1 MPETTKIQSVAIL
14 GRGALGV
21 MHGDFLTPRMP
32 EGSVY
37 FLADAKRCT
46 RYREQSLT
54 ANGRPCSLLFE
65 SPEELNKAPD
75 LLIVAL
81 KGPALESALQGIK
94 GLISENTIVISVMN
108 GISSE
113 DIIEQELGTHRIVHC
128 VAQRM
133 DALFQNGVLTY
144 KNFGELVIG
153 LSPEH
158 KGEPEVLDA
167 VVDFFD
173 RTEMPYVVDKN
184 ILHRMWCKWMLNVGV
199 NQTLAVYN
207 DVFRRVHQEG
217 EARETLKAAMREV
230 LSLSQK
236 EGTGLTEQDFR
247 DYLQIIDELNPDG
260 MPSMRQDRLA
270 NRLTEVDFFAGTVIQ
285 KAAKYGLPVPINCR
299 LYHEIKSFEA
309 QY

>member
-1 MPETTKIQSVAIL
+1 MYS
-14 GRGALGV
+14 
-21 MHGDFLTPRMP
+21 DFLTPRMP

-37 FLADAKRCT
+37 FLADNKRCE
-46 RYREQSLT
+46 RYKTQPLT
-54 ANGRPCSLLFE
+54 ANGRPCSLFFK
-65 SPEELNKAPD
+65 SPEEVNKAPD

-81 KGPALESALQGIK
+81 KGPVLQSVLQSLK

-158 KGEPEVLDA
+158 KAIPEVLSA

-173 RTEMPYVVDKN
+173 KTQMPYVVDEN

-230 LSLSQK
+230 LALSQK
-236 EGTGLTEQDFR
+236 RGPDSRNRTFEIIYRSLT
-247 DYLQIIDELNPDG
+247 N
-260 MPSMRQDRLA
+260 
-270 NRLTEVDFFAGTVIQ
+270 
-285 KAAKYGLPVPINCR
+285 
-299 LYHEIKSFEA
+299 
-309 QY
+309 

>member
-1 MPETTKIQSVAIL
+1 MY
-14 GRGALGV
+14 
-21 MHGDFLTPRMP
+21 GDFLTPRMP

-158 KGEPEVLDA
+158 KGERGSRA

-184 ILHRMWCKWMLNVGV
+184 IHAPHVVQCGCSMSASIRHY
-199 NQTLAVYN
+199 AVYN
-207 DVFRRVHQEG
+207 DVFPVVC
-217 EARETLKAAMREV
+217 TKKAKPE
-230 LSLSQK
+230 K
-236 EGTGLTEQDFR
+236 
-247 DYLQIIDELNPDG
+247 
-260 MPSMRQDRLA
+260 
-270 NRLTEVDFFAGTVIQ
+270 
-285 KAAKYGLPVPINCR
+285 
-299 LYHEIKSFEA
+299 H
-309 QY
+309 

>member
-21 MHGDFLTPRMP
+21 MYGDFLTPRMP

-113 DIIEQELGTHRIVHC
+113 DIIEQELGTDRKSTRLNSSH
-128 VAQRM
+128 VA
-133 DALFQNGVLTY
+133 
-144 KNFGELVIG
+144 
-153 LSPEH
+153 LS
-158 KGEPEVLDA
+158 
-167 VVDFFD
+167 
-173 RTEMPYVVDKN
+173 R
-184 ILHRMWCKWMLNVGV
+184 
-199 NQTLAVYN
+199 
-207 DVFRRVHQEG
+207 
-217 EARETLKAAMREV
+217 
-230 LSLSQK
+230 
-236 EGTGLTEQDFR
+236 
-247 DYLQIIDELNPDG
+247 
-260 MPSMRQDRLA
+260 MPSSA
-270 NRLTEVDFFAGTVIQ
+270 
-285 KAAKYGLPVPINCR
+285 
-299 LYHEIKSFEA
+299 
-309 QY
+309 

>member
-1 MPETTKIQSVAIL
+1 M
-14 GRGALGV
+14 
-21 MHGDFLTPRMP
+21 
-32 EGSVY
+32 
-37 FLADAKRCT
+37 
-46 RYREQSLT
+46 
-54 ANGRPCSLLFE
+54 
-65 SPEELNKAPD
+65 NKAPD

-81 KGPALESALQGIK
+81 KVPVLQSVLQSLK

-158 KGEPEVLDA
+158 KAIPEVLSA

-173 RTEMPYVVDKN
+173 KTQMPYVVDEN

-230 LSLSQK
+230 LALSQK

-270 NRLTEVDFFAGTVIQ
+270 KRLTEVDFFAGTVIQ
-285 KAAKYGLPVPINCR
+285 KAEKHALPVPVNR
-299 LYHEIKSFEA
+299 KLYDEIKSFEA
-309 QY
+309 RY